1 MGVNEGVSCVEKSA
15 RQHIAL
21 CIECKYDSAVQVYF
35 LHLSASPEIH
45 VKLLCCSNM
54 SSRMRRLHTMIP
66 VLRMFEVVVAT
77 AFYSGICYMIFE
89 GTGELL

>member
-1 MGVNEGVSCVEKSA
+1 M
-15 RQHIAL
+15 
-21 CIECKYDSAVQVYF
+21 
-35 LHLSASPEIH
+35 
-45 VKLLCCSNM
+45 KLLCCSNM